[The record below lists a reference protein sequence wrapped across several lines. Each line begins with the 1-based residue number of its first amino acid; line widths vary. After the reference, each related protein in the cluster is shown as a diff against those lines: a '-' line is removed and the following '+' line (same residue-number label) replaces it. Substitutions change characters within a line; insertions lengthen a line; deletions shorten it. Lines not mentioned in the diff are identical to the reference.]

1 MNSFNYI
8 LNRNSVLLDI
18 LKSVD
23 LRKINKSEINFFRNK
38 RILITGASGMIGINL
53 LFFFDAL
60 NNKEKTSIKVDGT
73 YNTSLFLFVK
83 KYFKKNKLV
92 NFKKID
98 LTKKKLGEESLMATD
113 LIDNLPKAFKK
124 IDN

>member
-38 RILITGASGMIGINL
+38 RILITGASGIIGINL

-98 LTKKKLGEESLMATD
+98 LTKKK
-113 LIDNLPKAFKK
+113 IR
-124 IDN
+124 

>member
-38 RILITGASGMIGINL
+38 KILITGASGIIGINL

-83 KYFKKNKLV
+83 NLFCPWFLINDFV
-92 NFKKID
+92 EINIKI
-98 LTKKKLGEESLMATD
+98 
-113 LIDNLPKAFKK
+113 
-124 IDN
+124 